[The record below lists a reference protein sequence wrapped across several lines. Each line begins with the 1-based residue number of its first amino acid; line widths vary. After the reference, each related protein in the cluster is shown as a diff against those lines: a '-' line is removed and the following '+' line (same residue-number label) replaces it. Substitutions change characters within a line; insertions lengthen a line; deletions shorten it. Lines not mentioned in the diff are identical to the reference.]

1 MATIS
6 NLSIDQGASFS
17 TSVTVNTSDATTTL
31 SAALNNSATTIPVA
45 TSIGLPEAGTVK
57 IGLEDITYTGTT
69 TSTLTGATRGANSTT
84 AAAYAS
90 GQGVTFTAGALN
102 LTGYSSLGQLRKSY
116 GSSTAT
122 AMTTA
127 ISNAATGDISITMTD
142 TATAALEAGR
152 YQWDLLITSGSGN
165 KTRVVEGI
173 ATINPSVSRS

>member
-17 TSVTVNTSDATTTL
+17 TSVTVNTADATSTL
-31 SAALNNSATTIPVA
+31 SAALNNSATTIPVVSA
-45 TSIGLPEAGTVK
+45 IEFPESGTVK
-57 IGLEDITYTGTT
+57 IGNEDITYTGTT

-90 GQGVTFTAGALN
+90 GQGVTFTSGALN
-102 LTGYSSLGQLRKSY
+102 LTGYSALGQLRKTYS
-116 GSSTAT
+116 SSTAT
-122 AMTTA
+122 SMTTA
-127 ISNAATGDISITMTD
+127 ITSATDGTIALTMTD
-142 TATAALEAGR
+142 TATAALDAGR

-173 ATINPSVSRS
+173 ATVNPSVSRS